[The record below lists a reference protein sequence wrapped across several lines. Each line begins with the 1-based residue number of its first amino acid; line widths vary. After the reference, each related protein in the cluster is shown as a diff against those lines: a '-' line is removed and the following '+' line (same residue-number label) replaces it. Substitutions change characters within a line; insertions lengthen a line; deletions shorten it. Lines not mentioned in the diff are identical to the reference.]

1 MKSDISVKKA
11 VRMFKRVLI
20 PLLFCVPLLLGF
32 TSSPQVEA
40 IQKNNAEPVLYDE
53 TPQPFNLPTAIS
65 TELPCSADAVHA
77 LFFYRSNCPHCA
89 AILDEVVNP
98 LEDELGTDLDIRLV
112 NIDYADNYE
121 LFLKVQELFAV
132 PNEDRVVPTLVLGD
146 ALLTGQETIQKELRD
161 RVLAG
166 IQAGGIGWPAL
177 EGFDPSLIVT
187 EGNASAT
194 EEVCTLDGD
203 NCEVENP
210 IYVAY
215 FYQTGCQECSM
226 VEADLAYLRTK
237 YPQLIVESFN
247 IYDNAGLAEWMA
259 ARVGRSDF
267 HTPAV
272 FIGNQAWI
280 GDSEISPESMVNAA
294 ECFKANGSARFWD
307 EYKETQGIQNA
318 IQRFRSMSWVTV
330 VLAGLVDGI
339 NPCAFATLI
348 FFISYLSLSGRKG
361 KEILLVGTAFTIG
374 VFLAYLLIGLG
385 FYRVLDWLG
394 SWLGILGKIVYGI
407 TAVLC
412 LVFGVLSFSDYRK
425 TKKGDLDDMALKLP
439 DRLRMRINETIR
451 KGRNI
456 QSYAWGAFGTGLIVS
471 MLELACTGQVYLPT
485 IIYVSSVPELRL
497 QSAGYLILYNLMFI
511 LPLIVIFILAF
522 YGTTSKQLTDF
533 IQKRGSGIKLA
544 MSIIFLILAAWLG
557 WSVFR

>member
-1 MKSDISVKKA
+1 MKRIG
-11 VRMFKRVLI
+11 LI
-20 PLLFCVPLLLGF
+20 C
-32 TSSPQVEA
+32 ER
-40 IQKNNAEPVLYDE
+40 N
-53 TPQPFNLPTAIS
+53 
-65 TELPCSADAVHA
+65 SA
-77 LFFYRSNCPHCA
+77 
-89 AILDEVVNP
+89 
-98 LEDELGTDLDIRLV
+98 
-112 NIDYADNYE
+112 
-121 LFLKVQELFAV
+121 K
-132 PNEDRVVPTLVLGD
+132 DRG
-146 ALLTGQETIQKELRD
+146 
-161 RVLAG
+161 
-166 IQAGGIGWPAL
+166 
-177 EGFDPSLIVT
+177 
-187 EGNASAT
+187 
-194 EEVCTLDGD
+194 
-203 NCEVENP
+203 
-210 IYVAY
+210 
-215 FYQTGCQECSM
+215 
-226 VEADLAYLRTK
+226 
-237 YPQLIVESFN
+237 SFN

-471 MLELACTGQVYLPT
+471 MLEGLARQVICPP
-485 IIYVSSVPELRL
+485 SSMSAVVRMRL
-497 QSAGYLILYNLMFI
+497 QSAGYLICTNLMFI
-511 LPLIVIFILAF
+511 LPLIVIFILAST
-522 YGTTSKQLTDF
+522 GLP
-533 IQKRGSGIKLA
+533 
-544 MSIIFLILAAWLG
+544 
-557 WSVFR
+557 